1 MSNTENGII
10 EIIDKGIELELL
22 LSDLYMAFSDYFK
35 DDRDFWWRL
44 SVEEKHHASFL
55 ESGKEVLIP
64 FDKFP
69 TEILPK
75 SINELNHVCN
85 QINKVICYC
94 NDKSISREEA
104 FNYAVYIEGSAGE
117 AHYQSA
123 LEKDIDSDVL
133 RVFHVLNEG
142 DKNHKQ
148 RILAYMTEH
157 GIKVNQDQQ

>member
-1 MSNTENGII
+1 MNTPDSGILEII
-10 EIIDKGIELELL
+10 EKGIELELL
-22 LSDLYMAFSDYFK
+22 LSDLYMAFSETFTE
-35 DDRDFWWRL
+35 DRDLWWRL

-55 ESGKEVLIP
+55 ESGKDVLLP

-69 TEILPK
+69 VEILPK
-75 SINELNHVCN
+75 TVGELNQVCN
-85 QINKVICYC
+85 QIKKVICYC

-123 LEKDIDSDVL
+123 LEKEVDSDIL

-142 DKNHKQ
+142 DKNHKE
-148 RILAYMTEH
+148 RILSYMKEH
-157 GIKVNQDQQ
+157 DITINQE

>member
-1 MSNTENGII
+1 MNSSDNGII

-22 LSDLYMAFSDYFK
+22 LSDLYMGFSEYFK

-55 ESGKEVLIP
+55 ESGKEVLLP

-69 TEILPK
+69 KEILPK
-75 SINELNHVCN
+75 SLEELNQVSN
-85 QINKVICYC
+85 QIKKVICYC
-94 NDKSISREEA
+94 EDKSISREEA

-123 LEKDIDSDVL
+123 LEKDIDSDVI

-148 RILAYMTEH
+148 RILAYMKERD
-157 GIKVNQDQQ
+157 ISINEE

>member
-1 MSNTENGII
+1 MNTSDGSIL

-22 LSDLYMAFSDYFK
+22 LSDLYMAYSEFFT

-55 ESGKEVLIP
+55 ESGKEVLLP

-75 SINELNHVCN
+75 TINELNQVCN
-85 QINKVICYC
+85 QIQKVICYC

-123 LEKDIDSDVL
+123 LEKEVDSDIL

-142 DKNHKQ
+142 DKNHKE
-148 RILAYMTEH
+148 RILSYMKEH
-157 GIKVNQDQQ
+157 DITINQE

>member
-1 MSNTENGII
+1 MTNSQNGLLD
-10 EIIDKGIELELL
+10 IIDKGVELELL
-22 LSDLYMAFSDYFK
+22 LSDLYMAFSELFP
-35 DDRDFWWRL
+35 DDSDFWWRL

-55 ESGKEVLIP
+55 ESGREVLLP

-75 SINELNHVCN
+75 SIDELTQVCN
-85 QINKVICYC
+85 QISKVIIYC
-94 NDKSISREEA
+94 KEKSISREEA

-123 LEKDIDSDVL
+123 LERDVDSDVL

-142 DKNHKQ
+142 DKNHKE
-148 RILAYMTEH
+148 RILAYMNEH
-157 GIKVNQDQQ
+157 GITIHQED